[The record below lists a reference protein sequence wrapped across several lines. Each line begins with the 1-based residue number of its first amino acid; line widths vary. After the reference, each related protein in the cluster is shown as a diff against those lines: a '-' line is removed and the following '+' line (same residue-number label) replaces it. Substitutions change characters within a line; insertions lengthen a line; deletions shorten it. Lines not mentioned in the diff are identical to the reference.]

1 MKFGISCNPEIE
13 RRIALSKRVL
23 DYLEPDHD
31 VLLDVSLA
39 KKIGREG
46 SPLEEIDADVVVAI
60 GGDGTILSTLQRNSS
75 PIFGINAGVL
85 GFLTEVPVDEIEKG
99 LDKIVNGDYEIDER
113 LKLKTQVNG
122 ERVPDCTNE
131 AVLNTAHIA
140 KMRTFSIKI
149 DGQPAENIRADAVII
164 ATPTGST
171 CYAMSAGGPIIDPR
185 VEAIVVVP
193 IAPFKLSVR
202 PLIVPAQSEVSL
214 RIPEPKPCKLVLDGQ
229 VEFDLNG
236 DEEVRIGVSEN
247 KARFVRFHEDFYE
260 RIREKLMVQ

>member
-1 MKFGISCNPEIE
+1 MRFGISCSTE
-13 RRIALSKRVL
+13 REERVALVKHIM
-23 DYLEPDHD
+23 DYLEPNHD
-31 VLLDVSLA
+31 VLLEEVLA
-39 KKIGREG
+39 EAIGKEG
-46 SPLEEIDADVVVAI
+46 SPLEDIDADIFIAV
-60 GGDGTILSTLQRNSS
+60 GGDGTILSTLQRNDS
-75 PIFGINAGVL
+75 PVFGINAGVL
-85 GFLTEVPVDEIEKG
+85 GFLTEIPVDKIEEG
-99 LDKIVNGDYEIDER
+99 LEKIISGDYSIDER
-113 LKLKTQVNG
+113 LKLKTMVNG

-140 KMRTFSIKI
+140 KMRAFSIEV

-202 PLIVPAQSEVSL
+202 PLIVPAGSEISL
-214 RIPEPKPCKLVLDGQ
+214 RISDPKPCKLMLDGQ
-229 VEFDLNG
+229 VEIDLNG
-236 DEEVRIGVSEN
+236 DEKVNLSVSEK
-247 KARFVRFHEDFYE
+247 KAKFVRFYEDFYQ